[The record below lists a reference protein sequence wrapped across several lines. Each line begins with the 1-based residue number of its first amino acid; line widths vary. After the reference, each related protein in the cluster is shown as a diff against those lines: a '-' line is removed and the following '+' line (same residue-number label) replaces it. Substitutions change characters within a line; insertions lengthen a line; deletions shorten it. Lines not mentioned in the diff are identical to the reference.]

1 MTFNDQRR
9 LVTKRFT
16 RTAIAA
22 ALLACGAHAALA
34 DQLDEIK
41 KAGKVRVAIAIG
53 TPLFSYADANLQPT
67 GSDVDTATEL
77 AKDMGVKLEIVP
89 ITTAARIPTLQA
101 QRADLVISSLSITEE
116 RAKVVDFSIPY
127 SAITIMVAA
136 PKDMK
141 ITGYADLV
149 GKRIGLTRATTN
161 DTITTREAKG
171 AEIMRYEDDATLI
184 TSAVTGQVDVF
195 SSTPSN
201 MGEVNKRAPGKN
213 FEMKF
218 SQLDSG
224 LGITMNKGE
233 PKLKEWVN
241 GWVNANIKNGKLN
254 AIYKKY
260 HGRDLPADIVKPS

>member
-1 MTFNDQRR
+1 MKFNK
-9 LVTKRFT
+9 LLAP
-16 RTAIAA
+16 AIATV
-22 ALLACGAHAALA
+22 ALVFGAQAALA
-34 DQLDEIK
+34 DQLDDIR

-53 TPLFSYADANLQPT
+53 TPLFSYADADLQPT
-67 GSDVDTATEL
+67 GSDVETAKLL
-77 AKDMGVKLEIVP
+77 AQDLGVKLEIVP

-127 SAITIMVAA
+127 SAITIMVGA

-141 ITGYADLV
+141 IASYADLA

-161 DTITTREAKG
+161 DTLTTKEAKG

-184 TSAVTGQVDVF
+184 TSVVTGQVDIF

-201 MGEVNKRAPGKN
+201 MGEINKRAAGKN

-233 PKLKEWVN
+233 PKLKEWIN
-241 GWVNANIKNGKLN
+241 DWVSTNIKNGRLN

-260 HGRDLPADIVKPS
+260 HGRDLPANVVKPA

>member
-1 MTFNDQRR
+1 MTFPRP
-9 LVTKRFT
+9 LL
-16 RTAIAA
+16 RTAFAT
-22 ALLACGAHAALA
+22 ALLAFGTHAALA
-34 DQLDEIK
+34 DQLDDIK

-53 TPLFSYADANLQPT
+53 TPLFSYTDANMQPT
-67 GSDVDTATEL
+67 GSDVDTAAEL
-77 AKDMGVKLEIVP
+77 AKDLGVKLELVQ
-89 ITTAARIPTLQA
+89 ITNAARIPTLQA

-141 ITGYADLV
+141 ITGYADLA

-161 DTITTREAKG
+161 DQLTTKDAKG

-184 TSAVTGQVDVF
+184 TSVVTGQVDIF

-201 MGEVNKRAPGKN
+201 LGEINKRAPGKN

-218 SQLDSG
+218 PQLESG
-224 LGITMNKGE
+224 LGVAMNKGE
-233 PKLKEWVN
+233 PKLKEWIN
-241 GWVNANIKNGKLN
+241 AWVNTNIKNGKLN

-260 HGRDLPADIVKPS
+260 HGRDLPVNVVKPV

>member
-1 MTFNDQRR
+1 MKLNKF
-9 LVTKRFT
+9 
-16 RTAIAA
+16 AIAA
-22 ALLACGAHAALA
+22 MVLAFGAQAALA
-34 DQLDEIK
+34 DQLDDIK

-77 AKDMGVKLEIVP
+77 AKDLGVKLEIVP

-136 PKDMK
+136 PKDVK
-141 ITGYADLV
+141 ISGYADLA

-161 DTITTREAKG
+161 DTLTTKEAKG

-184 TSAVTGQVDVF
+184 TSVVTGQVDIF

-201 MGEVNKRAPGKN
+201 MGEINKRAPGKN

-241 GWVNANIKNGKLN
+241 NWVSTNIKNGKLN
-254 AIYKKY
+254 TIYKKY
-260 HGRDLPADIVKPS
+260 HGRDLPANVVKPA

>member
-1 MTFNDQRR
+1 MT
-9 LVTKRFT
+9 LGTLFT
-16 RTAIAA
+16 RSCIALALAGGFAQA
-22 ALLACGAHAALA
+22 AMA
-34 DQLDEIK
+34 DQLDDIK
-41 KAGKVRVAIAIG
+41 KAGTIRVAIAIG
-53 TPLFSYADANLQPT
+53 TPLFSYTDANMQPT

-77 AKDMGVKLEIVP
+77 AKDRGVKLQIVP
-89 ITTAARIPTLQA
+89 INTAARIPTLQA
-101 QRADLVISSLSITEE
+101 QRADVVISSLSITEE

-141 ITGYADLV
+141 IASYADLS

-184 TSAVTGQVDVF
+184 TSVVTGQVDIF

-213 FEMKF
+213 YEMKF

-224 LGITMNKGE
+224 LGITMNKGN
-233 PKLKEWVN
+233 PKLKEWVD
-241 GWVNANIKNGKLN
+241 GWVAANIKNGKLN
-254 AIYKKY
+254 TIYKKY
-260 HGRDLPADIVKPS
+260 HGRDLPATVFKPA